1 MSDQETSAGG
11 GSEPVHETAAS
22 DSTNAAPAGSQPQYM
37 AEPPAVPHPIEP
49 RRKSRAGS
57 FFVGA
62 LSGCIV
68 AFVIAGFLLFAFAM
82 SRKDEGEF
90 SLSGSKVAIIPIEG
104 EILDARDT
112 VDALHRYAD
121 NSMVRA
127 IVIRINSPGGAIAP
141 SQEIYE
147 AIRTTRDSGKPV
159 VASLD
164 SVAASGGYYI
174 ASACEQ
180 IVANPGSITGSIGV
194 ILQWMETKDLIA
206 WAKLKPQTITAG
218 AMKDVGSPYRDLTDA
233 ERAYLQSVVA
243 QLHTQFIH
251 AVAVGRKEKMTEA
264 DVTKIADGRIFTGEQ
279 ALSLKLVD
287 SLGNLDDAVHT
298 AAKLAGVKGKP
309 ATIYPKRRRPTLFDV
324 VTDSGESRSPIE
336 QILSRHTPRFLY
348 QWPAQ

>member
-1 MSDQETSAGG
+1 MSELDPNQE
-11 GSEPVHETAAS
+11 
-22 DSTNAAPAGSQPQYM
+22 AAPVLQPL
-37 AEPPAVPHPIEP
+37 EP
-49 RRKSRAGS
+49 RRKSRAGT
-57 FFVGA
+57 FFVGT
-62 LSGCIV
+62 LSGCLI
-68 AFVIAGFLLFAFAM
+68 AFVLGGLLLVGFAT

-112 VDALHRYAD
+112 VEALHRYAD

-127 IVIRINSPGGAIAP
+127 IVMRINSPGGAIAP

-147 AIRTTRDSGKPV
+147 AIRSVRASSGKPV

-164 SVAASGGYYI
+164 SVAASGGFYI
-174 ASACEQ
+174 AAACDQ

-194 ILQWMETKDLIA
+194 ILQWMETKDLIE
-206 WAKLKPQTITAG
+206 WAKMKPQTITAG
-218 AMKDVGSPYRDLTDA
+218 SMKDIGSPYRDMTDS
-233 ERAYLQSVVA
+233 ERAYLQGVVA
-243 QLHTQFIH
+243 QLHSQFIR
-251 AVAVGRKEKMTEA
+251 AVAAGRKGKMSEA

-287 SLGNLDDAVHT
+287 SLGNLDDAVRT
-298 AAKLAGVKGKP
+298 AAKLGGVHGKP
-309 ATIYPKRRRPTLFDV
+309 ATIYPRRRKPTLFDV
-324 VTDSGESRSPIE
+324 LAGSGTESRSPIE